1 MNAKLKA
8 ALYVLCS
15 ILGGLALFG
24 LIALIVITDWADWI
38 FAGIF
43 TLAIIYGSYKGFYT
57 IFKD

>member
-1 MNAKLKA
+1 MKA

-24 LIALIVITDWADWI
+24 LIALIMITDWDDWI
-38 FAGIF
+38 FPGLFIF
-43 TLAIIYGSYKGFYT
+43 AIIYGSYKVFYT

>member
-8 ALYVLCS
+8 ALYVLYS
-15 ILGGLALFG
+15 IFGGLALFG

-38 FAGIF
+38 FAGLF
-43 TLAIIYGSYKGFYT
+43 TIAFIYGSYKAFYT